1 MTTKLEI
8 KFTKLSETFINK
20 IKLAEEEYEN
30 FLTNFIKTEIIGE
43 DCYEESLKGEIQNV
57 RFGFTQWKP
66 YEVID
71 SYIKKYD
78 QLETVIQH
86 QIYSLEDDRHIPYLE
101 GGPYELALAKEQ
113 II

>member
-20 IKLAEEEYEN
+20 IKLAEEEYEK

-43 DCYEESLKGEIQNV
+43 DYFEESLKDEIQNV
-57 RFGFTQWKP
+57 RNGFTQWKP

-71 SYIKKYD
+71 SYWTSHA
-78 QLETVIQH
+78 TVDKLKP
-86 QIYSLEDDRHIPYLE
+86 QIEARSNASGLTPPRWLWRRVR
-101 GGPYELALAKEQ
+101 L
-113 II
+113 

>member
-20 IKLAEEEYEN
+20 IKLAEEEYEK

-43 DCYEESLKGEIQNV
+43 DYFEESLKDEIQNV
-57 RFGFTQWKP
+57 RNGFTQWKP

-78 QLETVIQH
+78 QLETVIQY
-86 QIYSLEDDRHIPYLE
+86 QIYSLEDDRHIPHLE

-113 II
+113 TI